1 MENVTECFTIRMGE
15 TMKPLPNDFI
25 EPIEEIMKRQY
36 AYVDFKKKE
45 ND

>member
-1 MENVTECFTIRMGE
+1 MDE

-25 EPIEEIMKRQY
+25 EPIEEVMKRQY
-36 AYVDFKKKE
+36 AYVDLKKE